1 MEYKHF
7 NIIIP
12 SYNNAKW
19 YEQNILSTI
28 GQDYP
33 VENYN
38 ITYIN
43 DASTDGTGD
52 LVGNLIAKH
61 GWKNIKLINNEKNV
75 GALCNIY
82 NTVHSIED
90 PKSITFCV
98 DGDDFC
104 ANSSVLTKLNNVYQ
118 DPNIWMTYGSYLD
131 YPGMTRGCCRPYE
144 DSIIKSRSYRKSEW
158 RASHLRSWLN
168 GLIRKI
174 RIDDLK
180 FNGEWLDV
188 TWDLALQYP
197 TLEMSN
203 GKHLFIPDILILYN
217 NLNPI
222 SDYKIKQGRQGM
234 IDAFIRSKSCYPAL
248 ENLW

>member
-1 MEYKHF
+1 MNYKTF

-19 YEQNILSTI
+19 YEQNLLSCV

-33 VENYN
+33 EEHFN

-43 DASTDGTGD
+43 DASTDQTGR
-52 LVGNLIAKH
+52 LVEELIAKH
-61 GWKNIKLINNEKNV
+61 GWKNVKLINNEKNV

-82 NTVHSIED
+82 NTVHSIKD
-90 PKSITFCV
+90 DFSITFCV

-104 ANSSVLTKLNNVYQ
+104 SNSAVLQKLNNVYQ
-118 DPNIWMTYGSYLD
+118 DENIWMTYGSYLD
-131 YPGMTRGCCRPYE
+131 YPGMTKGCCRPYE
-144 DSIIKSRSYRKSEW
+144 EHIIKTRSYRKFPW
-158 RASHLRSWLN
+158 RASHLRSWKN
-168 GLIRKI
+168 GLIK
-174 RIDDLK
+174 RIKAEDLK
-180 FNGEWLDV
+180 YNGEWLDV

-197 TLEMSN
+197 TLEMAN

-222 SDYKIKQGRQGM
+222 SDYKIKLGRQGM
-234 IDAFIRSKSCYPAL
+234 IDGFIRSKPSYPSL
-248 ENLW
+248 DKL